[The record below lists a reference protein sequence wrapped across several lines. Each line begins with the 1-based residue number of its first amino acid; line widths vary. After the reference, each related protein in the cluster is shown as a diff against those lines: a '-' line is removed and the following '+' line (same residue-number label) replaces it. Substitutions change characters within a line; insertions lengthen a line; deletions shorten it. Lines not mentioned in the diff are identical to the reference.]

1 MATPKLL
8 IKGIKVIPPFKKIG
22 ESSNLLI
29 IDQEKTDLQ
38 IDLNTIIMKACDL
51 VNEDI
56 DNDYRIRVLFTAI
69 NLITEFKNHLQEL
82 ESAYS
87 IFEPIMKLLKENP
100 CNGYP
105 SSLKKHIKQ
114 LCEELVGLKNKK
126 LEYIIREKKRPKPLR
141 QYEPQ
146 IERVYVFYF
155 FYLFPK

>member
-1 MATPKLL
+1 MPKLL